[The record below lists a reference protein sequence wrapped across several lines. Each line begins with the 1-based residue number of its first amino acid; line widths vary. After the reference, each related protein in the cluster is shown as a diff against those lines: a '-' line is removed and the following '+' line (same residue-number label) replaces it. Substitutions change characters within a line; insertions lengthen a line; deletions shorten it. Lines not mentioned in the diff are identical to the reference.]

1 MFKKIIA
8 LFRKL
13 WGSQSVSCRAIIPG
27 VILTLILFIIPTGFE
42 DALIYKGADKVKAIV
57 TEIDDS
63 AIRSVGL
70 IRSGEQVCTVKIKGG
85 HFKGKTVKATNL
97 LSGSLSQ
104 DKEFSV
110 GDEVLVAVSHEDS
123 KITSVTMIDH
133 FRLGWELLLVIIFG
147 VFLIVFAGPGGI
159 RAMLSFVITVLCI
172 WKVMIPYCLKGGNA
186 IICGLFIIMLLTV
199 VIILFVYG
207 FDRRSIIAI
216 SGSILGVVTA
226 CILGIIFTYAL
237 KIHGAIMTDSESLLY
252 SGYEHLNL
260 TQIFMASIFVGA
272 SGAMMD
278 LSVDITSGMHEVIH
292 KKPDIS
298 KLELIGSGIR
308 IGQAAMGTM
317 TTTLLLAYAGG
328 CITQLM
334 VFMAQGTPII
344 NILNYKYIASEILQ
358 TLVGSFALVTVAPFT
373 AVIGGVVLT
382 QMDYRTRLR

>member
-1 MFKKIIA
+1 MLKKFIV
-8 LFRKL
+8 LFRRI
-13 WGSQSVSCRAIIPG
+13 WGSQAVSYRTLIPG
-27 VILTLILFIIPTGFE
+27 VILMLILFLVPTGFE
-42 DALIYKGADKVKAIV
+42 DAVIYQGADKVKAIV
-57 TEIDDS
+57 TEVDDS

-70 IRSGEQVCTVKIKGG
+70 IRSGEQICTVKIEGG
-85 HFKGKTVKATNL
+85 RFKGQIVKATNL

-110 GDEVLVAVSHEDS
+110 GDEVLVAVSYDDA

-133 FRLGWELLLVIIFG
+133 FRIGWELLLVIIFTS
-147 VFLIVFAGPGGI
+147 FLIVFAGPGGI

-172 WKVMIPYCLKGGNA
+172 WKVMIPFCLNGGNA
-186 IICGLFIIMLLTV
+186 IVCGLFIITLLTV
-199 VIILFVYG
+199 IIILFVYG
-207 FDRRSIIAI
+207 FNICSVVAI
-216 SGSILGVVTA
+216 SGSMLGVITA
-226 CILGIIFTYAL
+226 CVLGVIFTYAL

-278 LSVDITSGMHEVIH
+278 LSVDITSGMCEVIR
-292 KKPDIS
+292 KKPNIG

-317 TTTLLLAYAGG
+317 TTTLLLAYTGS

-344 NILNYKYIASEILQ
+344 NILNYKYIAGEILQ
-358 TLVGSFALVTVAPFT
+358 TLAGSFALVTVAPFT
-373 AVIGGVVLT
+373 AIVGGLVLSK
-382 QMDYRTRLR
+382 YPKIKIN